1 MYNIYAHSRI
11 PNVGLKI
18 NEKIETNNVTAV

>member
-11 PNVGLKI
+11 PNVELKI
-18 NEKIETNNVTAV
+18 NEKVETNGVTAV

>member
-11 PNVGLKI
+11 PNIGLKI
-18 NEKIETNNVTAV
+18 NEKVETNGVTV

>member
-11 PNVGLKI
+11 PNVRLNI
-18 NEKIETNNVTAV
+18 NEKVKINGVTAV

>member
-11 PNVGLKI
+11 PNVGLNI
-18 NEKIETNNVTAV
+18 NENVKTNDVTAV